1 VSQTTLLDVQH
12 LDAFYGRVQ
21 VLYDLSFTVQEGEIV
36 SILGANGAGKTS
48 LLRALSGLVRVRG
61 AVTFDGQRVEGKKP
75 HVTARAG
82 IAHVPEGRGTF
93 GGLTVDENLRVAG
106 FSAAAA
112 QSKAALEQ
120 VYAYFAPLARLRGRV
135 AGGLS
140 GGEQQMLAIGRA
152 LMMRPRLLLL
162 DEPSQ
167 GLAPQITES
176 IFSILQQLNQAERVS
191 MLLVEQ
197 NASLALRLATSAS
210 VLETGRIVLS
220 GHSTVLRNNDDVRKA
235 YLGY

>member
-1 VSQTTLLDVQH
+1 MSLLEVEH
-12 LDAFYGRVQ
+12 LDAFYGSVQ
-21 VLYDLSFTVQEGEIV
+21 VLHDLSFSVDEGAIV
-36 SILGANGAGKTS
+36 SILGANGAGKTT
-48 LLRALSGLVRVRG
+48 LLRAVSGLVKVRG
-61 AVTFDGQRVEGKKP
+61 SIQFDGQRINGRKP
-75 HVTARAG
+75 FATARAG
-82 IAHVPEGRGTF
+82 VAHVPEGRGTF
-93 GGLTVDENLRVAG
+93 TGMTVEENLRVAAFASPRAHVTSG
-106 FSAAAA
+106 I
-112 QSKAALEQ
+112 EQ
-120 VYAYFAPLARLRGRV
+120 VYAYFAPLKQLRNRG

-176 IFSILQQLNQAERVS
+176 IFSILQRLNAEERVT

-197 NASLALRLATSAS
+197 NASLALRLATFAN
-210 VLETGRIVLS
+210 VLETGHMVLS
-220 GHSTVLRNNDDVRKA
+220 GPADVLQHNDDVRRA

>member
-1 VSQTTLLDVQH
+1 VSLLEVEH
-12 LDAFYGRVQ
+12 LDAFYGPVQ
-21 VLYDLSFTVQEGEIV
+21 VLHDLSFTVDEGAIV
-36 SILGANGAGKTS
+36 SILGANGAGKTT
-48 LLRALSGLVRVRG
+48 LLRAVSGLVKVKG
-61 AVTFDGQRVEGKKP
+61 SIQFAGQRLDGRKP
-75 HVTARAG
+75 FSTARAG

-93 GGLTVDENLRVAG
+93 LGMTVEENLRVAA
-106 FSAAAA
+106 FSAPRASVKGSID
-112 QSKAALEQ
+112 QVFGYFPALEI
-120 VYAYFAPLARLRGRV
+120 LRHRG

-176 IFSILQQLNQAERVS
+176 IFGILQRLNAEEHVT

-197 NASLALRLATSAS
+197 NASLALRLATFAN
-210 VLETGRIVLS
+210 VLETGRMVLS
-220 GHSTVLRNNDDVRKA
+220 GRAEVLQNHDDVRRA

>member
-1 VSQTTLLDVQH
+1 VSLLEVEH
-12 LDAFYGRVQ
+12 LDAFYGTVQ
-21 VLYDLSFTVQEGEIV
+21 VLHDLSFSVDEGAIV
-36 SILGANGAGKTS
+36 SILGANGAGKTT
-48 LLRALSGLVRVRG
+48 LLRAVSGLVKVRG
-61 AVTFDGQRVEGKKP
+61 SIQFDGRRLDGRKP
-75 HVTARAG
+75 FATARAG

-93 GGLTVDENLRVAG
+93 LGMTVEENLRVAA
-106 FSAAAA
+106 FSAPSVRVKGSID
-112 QSKAALEQ
+112 QVFGYFPAL
-120 VYAYFAPLARLRGRV
+120 VNLRHRG

-167 GLAPQITES
+167 GLAPQVTES
-176 IFSILQQLNQAERVS
+176 IFGILQRLNAEEHVT

-197 NASLALRLATSAS
+197 NASLALRLATFAN
-210 VLETGRIVLS
+210 VLETGRMVLS
-220 GHSTVLRNNDDVRKA
+220 GRAEVLQNHEDVRRA

>member
-1 VSQTTLLDVQH
+1 VSLLEVQH
-12 LDAFYGRVQ
+12 LDAFYGPVQ
-21 VLYDLSFTVQEGEIV
+21 VLHDLSFTVDEGAIV
-36 SILGANGAGKTS
+36 SILGANGAGKTT
-48 LLRALSGLVRVRG
+48 LLRAVSGLVKVHG
-61 AVTFDGQRVEGKKP
+61 SIQFGGQRLDGRKP
-75 HVTARAG
+75 FSTARAG

-93 GGLTVDENLRVAG
+93 LGMTVEENLRVAA
-106 FSAAAA
+106 FSAPRA
-112 QSKAALEQ
+112 SVKVSIEQ
-120 VYAYFAPLARLRGRV
+120 VFGYFPALATLRHRG

-176 IFSILQQLNQAERVS
+176 IFGILQRLNAEEHVT

-197 NASLALRLATSAS
+197 NASLALRLATFAN
-210 VLETGRIVLS
+210 VLETGRMVLS
-220 GHSTVLRNNDDVRKA
+220 GRAEVLQNHDDVRRA

>member
-1 VSQTTLLDVQH
+1 VSLLEIEH
-12 LDAFYGRVQ
+12 LDAFYGPVQ
-21 VLYDLSFTVQEGEIV
+21 VLHDLSFSVDEGAIV
-36 SILGANGAGKTS
+36 SILGANGAGKTT
-48 LLRALSGLVRVRG
+48 LLRAVSGLVKVRG
-61 AVTFDGQRVEGKKP
+61 SIQFGGRRLDGRKP
-75 HVTARAG
+75 FATARAG

-93 GGLTVDENLRVAG
+93 QGMTVEENLRVAA
-106 FSAAAA
+106 FSAPRDRVKGSIA
-112 QSKAALEQ
+112 QVFTYFPALE
-120 VYAYFAPLARLRGRV
+120 LLRHRG

-176 IFSILQQLNQAERVS
+176 IFGILQRLNAEEHVTI
-191 MLLVEQ
+191 LLVEQ
-197 NASLALRLATSAS
+197 NASLALRLATFAN
-210 VLETGRIVLS
+210 VLETGRMVLS
-220 GHSTVLRNNDDVRKA
+220 GRAEVLQNHEDVRRA